1 MIGDGEH
8 VCKDG
13 EEVERAVKN
22 RRKIIYAY
30 EDIDVKERTV
40 KKIQKNRIIVIG
52 VKRENGRD
60 K

>member
-1 MIGDGEH
+1 MIGDREH
-8 VCKDG
+8 VCKDE
-13 EEVERAVKN
+13 EEVERAIKN

-40 KKIQKNRIIVIG
+40 RKIQKNRIIVIG
-52 VKRENGRD
+52 VKRGNGRD

>member
-1 MIGDGEH
+1 MNFIKNMDIQ
-8 VCKDG
+8 
-13 EEVERAVKN
+13 KN

-30 EDIDVKERTV
+30 EDIEVKERTV

-52 VKRENGRD
+52 VKRGNGRD

>member
-1 MIGDGEH
+1 MIGDREH
-8 VCKDG
+8 VCKDE

-30 EDIDVKERTV
+30 EDIDVKERTSR
-40 KKIQKNRIIVIG
+40 KILDKRILVIG
-52 VKRENGRD
+52 VKRGNGRD